1 MSGVLSRLAR
11 VPAKIVIDILRVVRD
26 PYARLVAAWFFSIV
40 AVILG
45 LGYMYIVNSG
55 YGFFFRSCAAYF
67 SEGRLAAL
75 LMLSPIAIALA
86 ISSVG
91 EAAQWMDA
99 RRRGRRHA
107 THFFWKF
114 AGLGGVL
121 MLAVFLLARC

>member
-1 MSGVLSRLAR
+1 MSRLLSRLAR
-11 VPAKIVIDILRVVRD
+11 VPVQIGIDILRVVRD
-26 PYARLVAAWFFSIV
+26 PYARWVAAWFFAIV
-40 AVILG
+40 GMILG

-55 YGFFFRSCAAYF
+55 FGFFFRSCAAYF

-75 LMLSPIAIALA
+75 LMLSPIAFALA
-86 ISSVG
+86 LSSVG
-91 EAAQWMDA
+91 EAVQWMEA

-121 MLAVFLLARC
+121 LLAVFLLARC

>member
-1 MSGVLSRLAR
+1 MSRILSRLAR
-11 VPAKIVIDILRVVRD
+11 VPVQIGIDILRVVRD
-26 PYARLVAAWFFSIV
+26 PYARLVAAWFFAIV
-40 AVILG
+40 GVILG

-55 YGFFFRSCAAYF
+55 FGFFFRSCAAYF

-75 LMLSPIAIALA
+75 LMLSPIAFALA

-121 MLAVFLLARC
+121 LLTVFLLARC